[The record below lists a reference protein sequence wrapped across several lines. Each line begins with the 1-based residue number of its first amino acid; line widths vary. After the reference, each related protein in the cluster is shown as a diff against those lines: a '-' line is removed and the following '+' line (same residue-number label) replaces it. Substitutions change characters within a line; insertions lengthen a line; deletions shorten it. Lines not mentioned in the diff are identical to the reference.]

1 MNWIPVVCARLA
13 VVLLL
18 ILTASGCGKER
29 ANPAVPKCG
38 DKTVDVNTKN
48 GAEPEAVYVC
58 GDDTVTWNPN
68 GLTFLVEFKKDS
80 PFKDDDKKFDNGK
93 AKSRGTKHH
102 DKLKVYEYR
111 ITVNGVPFDPQ
122 VIGGGGN

>member
-1 MNWIPVVCARLA
+1 MHSIPVVCGRVAM
-13 VVLLL
+13 VLFL
-18 ILTASGCGKER
+18 ILAANGCEKKA

-38 DKTVDVNTKN
+38 DKTVNVNTNN

-58 GDDTVTWNPN
+58 EDDTVTWNPN
-68 GLTFLVEFKKDS
+68 GLTFVVEFKKDS
-80 PFKDDDKKFDNGK
+80 PFKDDDKHFDN
-93 AKSRGTKHH
+93 AKHKSQKTKHH

-111 ITVNGVPFDPQ
+111 ITVNGVAFDPQ